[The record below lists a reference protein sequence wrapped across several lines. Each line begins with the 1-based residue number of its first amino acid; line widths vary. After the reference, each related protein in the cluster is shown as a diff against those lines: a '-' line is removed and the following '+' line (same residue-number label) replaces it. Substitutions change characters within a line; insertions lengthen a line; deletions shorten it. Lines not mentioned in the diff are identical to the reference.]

1 MSFYHSDLCGSRAQ
15 SQTCLSYAEMK
26 QSVRSDHLGSAS
38 WITDAS
44 GTPVQYLQYLP
55 FGQPFINQRSSGYN
69 ERFTFTGK
77 ERDEETGYG
86 YFGARYMDHELMT
99 MWLSVDPMADKYPS
113 ISPYAYCSWNPVKLV
128 DPDGRDF
135 ETIVDHE
142 KKTITIRAQFYM
154 CAGSEEQRKAFQK
167 AINEWNSCEFEVS
180 FPGAEKGSDNYRVCF
195 DINNSNGEGP
205 SNYVSF
211 ISDEDFNKYFKGLE
225 GAGGFSDGR
234 NIFMRNSS
242 TNNQLLAHE
251 MGHCLGMGDQYVSK
265 EGLMYGT
272 NSNDGNVSV
281 ARLGSTECR
290 NLLSACGFN
299 FKGPGSSAREQCKNI
314 IPIGNAP
321 SWFHNAKLS
330 EVNNIIGYKE
340 GTKKFRK

>member
-1 MSFYHSDLCGSRAQ
+1 MFDQ
-15 SQTCLSYAEMK
+15 
-26 QSVRSDHLGSAS
+26 
-38 WITDAS
+38 WIGKCRCMNRIAHKTE
-44 GTPVQYLQYLP
+44 GVNRTQNMRYYPLV
-55 FGQPFINQRSSGYN
+55 
-69 ERFTFTGK
+69 FTGK
-77 ERDEETGYG
+77 EKDEETGFG
-86 YFGARYMDHELMT
+86 YFGARYMDHELTT

-142 KKTITIRAQFYM
+142 KKTITIRAKFYM

-251 MGHCLGMGDQYVSK
+251 IGHCLGMGDQYVSK